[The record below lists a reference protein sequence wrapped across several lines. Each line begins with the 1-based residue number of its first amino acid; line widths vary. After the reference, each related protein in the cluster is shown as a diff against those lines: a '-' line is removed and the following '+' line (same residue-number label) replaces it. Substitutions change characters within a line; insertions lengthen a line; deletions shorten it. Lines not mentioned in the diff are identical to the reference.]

1 MLANGQQ
8 WALHNAKL
16 GLLGKVGLDGAK
28 LGLLGQSWACWANS
42 FCWAKAMPPQ
52 MASLKLIAPP
62 NFWLK
67 FLPSAYVTSHA
78 PGYAPGHAP
87 LVPRLC
93 PRSCPARAP
102 VMPPAIPPVMPPL
115 VPRSC
120 PGYAPGYANAHAP
133 ARPLRFFTFGF

>member
-67 FLPSAYVTSHA
+67 FLPSAYVKGHA
-78 PGYAPGHAP
+78 PGYAPGHTPGYA
-87 LVPRLC
+87 
-93 PRSCPARAP
+93 PARAP
-102 VMPPAIPPVMPPL
+102 VMPPVMQMIMPRHVRLDFLHL
-115 VPRSC
+115 VFS
-120 PGYAPGYANAHAP
+120 
-133 ARPLRFFTFGF
+133 L